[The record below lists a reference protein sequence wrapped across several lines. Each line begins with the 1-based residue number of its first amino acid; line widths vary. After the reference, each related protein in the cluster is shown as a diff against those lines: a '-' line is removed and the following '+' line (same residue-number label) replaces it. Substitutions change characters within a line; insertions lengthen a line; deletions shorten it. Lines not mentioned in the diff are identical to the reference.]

1 MRNLQLQEQLDFYL
15 SQYNAYVKLVS
26 QVFQIMSNKILAL
39 EQQTAIT
46 SWNGKVLNEKSTP
59 LIDPSMGIMRAESQV
74 EQYSETDGDLLF
86 DKGIS
91 RDKTP
96 QQIELESNLVTES
109 KFPTNRISI
118 GSFDSD
124 DIDKSIVNPS

>member
-1 MRNLQLQEQLDFYL
+1 M
-15 SQYNAYVKLVS
+15 
-26 QVFQIMSNKILAL
+26 
-39 EQQTAIT
+39 
-46 SWNGKVLNEKSTP
+46 NEKSTP